1 MDSKIIS
8 YDPLWEILRER
19 NLPKCWLCKTDKPH
33 HITTRTLAKLS
44 KNQSV
49 TTDTLIKV
57 CSALDV
63 NIADVCTLYKP
74 GELGSEIDLSNLP
87 NLEG

>member
-1 MDSKIIS
+1 MDSKLIS
-8 YDPLWEILRER
+8 YNSLWKILRER

-33 HITTRTLAKLS
+33 HINARTLAKLS

-63 NIADVCTLYKP
+63 NIADVCTLRNP
-74 GELGSEIDLSNLP
+74 GEPDELIDLP
-87 NLEG
+87 NLEE

>member
-1 MDSKIIS
+1 MEPKVIS
-8 YDPLWEILRER
+8 YEPLWNILQER
-19 NLPKCWLCKTDKPH
+19 GLPKCWLCKTNKPH

-63 NIADVCTLYKP
+63 NIADVCTLLNP
-74 GELGSEIDLSNLP
+74 NELKN
-87 NLEG
+87 